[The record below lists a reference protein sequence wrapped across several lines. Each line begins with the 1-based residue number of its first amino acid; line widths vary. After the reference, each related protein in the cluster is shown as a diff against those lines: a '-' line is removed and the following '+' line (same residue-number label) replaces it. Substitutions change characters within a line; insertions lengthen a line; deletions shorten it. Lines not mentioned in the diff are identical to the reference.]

1 MARESLKPSSRMR
14 ARIRVKPKIAL
25 RANVDLKPSGTMRA
39 MGRLKPTS
47 RVRAMERLKP
57 RYSMRKFK
65 GGDGPAQS
73 ERRNH
78 GRSKAKNGGGKG
90 VKMDDSV
97 VTRNYDFWLTGW
109 KSLARY
115 VDYSTKTCK
124 RMVRDGLPRHSCPS
138 SGRPMFKASEVDRWL
153 KKPKGSI

>member
-1 MARESLKPSSRMR
+1 MKPRVPLRATQGLKPNVFVR
-14 ARIRVKPKIAL
+14 ASKE
-25 RANVDLKPSGTMRA
+25 LKPVALMRA

-57 RYSMRKFK
+57 ISSMRKFK